1 MFGWHVPAPDEAL
14 LISGKRN
21 TENGLPFKIVTG
33 HGAFV
38 LPVRSRASTLTLA
51 MQESEVAEEC
61 VTKQGI
67 ALLCQA
73 IIAFK
78 VGDDHESIANAARR
92 FLDDQDRMTVLTGR
106 IFAGHLRSI
115 IGSMTIEE
123 IIRERQK
130 LAEVVLDS
138 SKPEMEKI
146 GLVVDSL
153 QIQSIDDRGSGYI
166 AALAAPHQA
175 AVQRDAHIAQAQAE
189 QAAAQ
194 ARQESLRNQAEYDRQ
209 TEVAKAGY
217 KAEVDRAQAQA
228 AQAGPLA
235 QAESQMAVLQAQREL
250 AVRNAELREKEL
262 VATVEKPAEA
272 EAFRIRTIA
281 EAEALRTRIQAEA
294 TATGQ
299 GIALQR
305 MLVEKMPEIIGAAA
319 SQLANANVTVLNGAD
334 GMGQLLAGLAGQAGQ
349 LMRTVQ
355 ESVNGAGALAAHNLA
370 ASSSAAATRPA
381 GAPAS
386 TPTPPPSTS
395 TPQIAPG
402 PPQPP
407 APPQP
412 QPPPPGQGPGAGPPT
427 GRRR

>member
-1 MFGWHVPAPDEAL
+1 MFGWNVPAPDEAL
-14 LISGKRN
+14 LVSGKKNR
-21 TENGLPFKIVTG
+21 ENGLPFRIVTG

-38 LPVRSRASTLTLA
+38 MPIRSRVSTLTLA

-67 ALLCQA
+67 ALQCRA
-73 IIAFK
+73 VIAFK

-92 FLDDQDRMTVLTGR
+92 FLEDQDRMSILTGR

-115 IGSMTIEE
+115 IGSMTVEE
-123 IIRERQK
+123 IIRERQR
-130 LAEVVLDS
+130 LAEEVLDA

-175 AVQRDAHIAQAQAE
+175 AVQRDAQIAQAQAE

-194 ARQESLRNQAEYDRQ
+194 ARQESLRNQAEYERQ
-209 TEVAKAGY
+209 TSITQAGY

-228 AQAGPLA
+228 AAAGPLTTAEA
-235 QAESQMAVLQAQREL
+235 QKAVLQAQTEL
-250 AVRNAELREKEL
+250 AVQNAELKEKEL
-262 VATVEKPAEA
+262 IASVQKPAEA
-272 EAFRIRTIA
+272 EAYRIRTLAKA
-281 EAEALRTRIQAEA
+281 ESDRTRMEAEA

-305 MLVEKMPEIIGAAA
+305 MLVERMPDIISAAA

-334 GMGQLLAGLAGQAGQ
+334 GMGQMIAGLAGQAGQ
-349 LMRTVQ
+349 LMRLVQ
-355 ESVNGAGALAAHNLA
+355 DGLSNGSVSEVGSGK
-370 ASSSAAATRPA
+370 PA
-381 GAPAS
+381 GRS
-386 TPTPPPSTS
+386 EPS
-395 TPQIAPG
+395 
-402 PPQPP
+402 
-407 APPQP
+407 
-412 QPPPPGQGPGAGPPT
+412 
-427 GRRR
+427 

>member
-1 MFGWHVPAPDEAL
+1 MEAPFMFGWHVPAPDEAM
-14 LISGKRN
+14 LISGKKH
-21 TENGLPFKIVTG
+21 TDGGLPFRIVTG

-38 LPVRSRASTLTLA
+38 LPIRNRVSTLSLA

-67 ALLCQA
+67 ALLCRSV
-73 IIAFK
+73 IAFK
-78 VGDDHESIANAARR
+78 VGDDNESIANAARR
-92 FLDDQDRMTVLTGR
+92 FLDDQDHMSALTGR

-115 IGSMTIEE
+115 IGSMTVEE
-123 IIRERQK
+123 LIRERQR
-130 LAEVVLDS
+130 LAEVVLDA

-175 AVQRDAHIAQAQAE
+175 AVQRDAQVAQAQAQ

-194 ARQESLRNQAEYDRQ
+194 AQQESLRNQAQYERE
-209 TEVAKAGY
+209 TEVTRAGY
-217 KAEVDRAQAQA
+217 KADIDKAQAQS

-235 QAESQMAVLQAQREL
+235 QAEAQQAVIQAQAEL
-250 AVRNAELREKEL
+250 AVRNAELKEKEL

-281 EAEALRTRIQAEA
+281 EAEAQRTRIQAEA
-294 TATGQ
+294 TATGE

-334 GMGQLLAGLAGQAGQ
+334 GMGQLLAGFASQAGQ
-349 LMRTVQ
+349 LMRIVQ
-355 ESVNGAGALAAHNLA
+355 DGLGPALGEIAAAPQANGA
-370 ASSSAAATRPA
+370 TPA
-381 GAPAS
+381 DE
-386 TPTPPPSTS
+386 PPD
-395 TPQIAPG
+395 PQ
-402 PPQPP
+402 
-407 APPQP
+407 
-412 QPPPPGQGPGAGPPT
+412 
-427 GRRR
+427 

>member
-1 MFGWHVPAPDEAL
+1 M
-14 LISGKRN
+14 S
-21 TENGLPFKIVTG
+21 
-33 HGAFV
+33 
-38 LPVRSRASTLTLA
+38 
-51 MQESEVAEEC
+51 
-61 VTKQGI
+61 
-67 ALLCQA
+67 
-73 IIAFK
+73 
-78 VGDDHESIANAARR
+78 
-92 FLDDQDRMTVLTGR
+92 VLTGR

-115 IGSMTIEE
+115 IGSMTVEE
-123 IIRERQK
+123 IIRERQR

-175 AVQRDAHIAQAQAE
+175 AVQRDAQIAQAQAE
-189 QAAAQ
+189 QAAAM
-194 ARQESLRNQAEYDRQ
+194 ARQESQRNQAEYDRQ

-217 KAEVDRAQAQA
+217 KAEIDRAQSQA

-235 QAESQMAVLQAQREL
+235 QAESQMAVLQAQAEL

-281 EAEALRTRIQAEA
+281 EAEALRTRIQSEA
-294 TATGQ
+294 TATGS

-305 MLVEKMPEIIGAAA
+305 ILVEKMPEIIAAAA

-349 LMRTVQ
+349 LMKMVQ
-355 ESVNGAGALAAHNLA
+355 NSVNDLDMTGPAGPAGPAGRPEIGQSQPESNSE
-370 ASSSAAATRPA
+370 SSSA
-381 GAPAS
+381 
-386 TPTPPPSTS
+386 
-395 TPQIAPG
+395 
-402 PPQPP
+402 
-407 APPQP
+407 
-412 QPPPPGQGPGAGPPT
+412 
-427 GRRR
+427 